1 MEFGYRRTHPRE
13 PGSDLQ
19 GDTMPK
25 YQILSLDGG
34 GIRGLLTV
42 RLLERLATTRGLEGA
57 FDNVYLIAGNS
68 SGALIA
74 LGMSAAKTIGKP
86 TKAVLAEMGQTFHD
100 GGTVFGFGWPIWL
113 GGLWLYGKYG
123 SNARRHKVE
132 STLETIK

>member
-1 MEFGYRRTHPRE
+1 MT
-13 PGSDLQ
+13 
-19 GDTMPK
+19 K

-74 LGMSAAKTIGKP
+74 LGMSAARTIGKP
-86 TKAVLAEMGQTFHD
+86 AKTVLAEMVDMGLVTRDELVLEMAANHIRHD
-100 GGTVFGFGWPIWL
+100 SLELIEHYRDW
-113 GGLWLYGKYG
+113 G
-123 SNARRHKVE
+123 SLKRAA
-132 STLETIK
+132 